1 MKQHMAA
8 AFVREWPSEGVTNEN
23 VEIDQTHYVETRLD
37 GGEGNKKAEQ
47 QPRRVGI
54 WTVPG
59 LAAKTQ

>member
-1 MKQHMAA
+1 M
-8 AFVREWPSEGVTNEN
+8 REWPSEGVTNEN